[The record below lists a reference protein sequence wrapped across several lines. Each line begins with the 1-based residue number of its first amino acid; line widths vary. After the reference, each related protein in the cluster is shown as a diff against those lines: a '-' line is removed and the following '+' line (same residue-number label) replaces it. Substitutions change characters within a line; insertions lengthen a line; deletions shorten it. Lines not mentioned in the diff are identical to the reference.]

1 MVKHESARTRTRKHI
16 SEMAQSVIPR
26 VARLDGQS
34 HMKFD
39 SHLIDAELT
48 VCTHLIRVGQRVVF
62 STLDVHF
69 EMWR

>member
-16 SEMAQSVIPR
+16 SEVAQSVIPR
-26 VARLDGQS
+26 VAGLDGQS

-48 VCTHLIRVGQRVVF
+48 VRTHPVSYTHL
-62 STLDVHF
+62 TLPTKA
-69 EMWR
+69 